1 MPALHSGRS
10 RCSQRPTRLPP
21 SGPHLPQPEAAA
33 AKIPRRQRE
42 IKNHASGRVPYRG
55 ASVKPLLSGPVRHAG
70 EPRHRLRCKN
80 LNYVSI
86 FDSKKRVT
94 VFKKMTLSC
103 CLITFSNYKIPKLVS
118 DEIYIYIIMH
128 IFYAGLL
135 LHIMHICYI
144 FVHTCVCVC
153 VCVCV

>member
-10 RCSQRPTRLPP
+10 RCSQRPTSLPP

-118 DEIYIYIIMH
+118 DEIYIYN
-128 IFYAGLL
+128 YAYILCRLTITHYAHL
-135 LHIMHICYI
+135 LHICTYM
-144 FVHTCVCVC
+144 CVCVC
-153 VCVCV
+153 ELSHV